1 MEFVEKSKHQRF
13 SLKKISGKIV
23 SVMVGVTMLGFFVY
37 DVGNET
43 SSVVYAAEMSSIV
56 NTSDINEV
64 VKAYKEAGRDI
75 SLEKVQAL
83 KDYYNG
89 VPNIISAL
97 ELEVASY
104 GEQWIE
110 AFFNKEMINSTSMND
125 SFIDRVITVYSKQ
138 LLSSVTTKIE
148 NQKQELESL
157 KSQYPNNQ
165 EISNALTM
173 LNELAS
179 KNNVSYL
186 LSNSNAINQFV
197 DELNKYATNEALEE
211 IKNSVEN
218 SSVDTSQAKEALS
231 KAEAAIEAAKE
242 AKANADKDKDG
253 YISAE
258 EKAAVDQAIQAAEA
272 AKQAALEEI
281 GKLPEGDIKAG
292 LMGQAN
298 GLEIPESVT
307 ETNADAAKEA
317 LSKAEAAVEA
327 AKEAKANADKDKDGY
342 ISAEEKAAVD
352 QAIQAAEAAKQA
364 ALEEIGK
371 LPEGDIKAG
380 LMGQAN
386 GLEIPESVTETNADA
401 AKEALS
407 KAEAAVEAAKEA
419 KANADKDKDGYIS
432 AEEKAAV
439 DQAIQAA
446 EAAKQA
452 ALEEIGKL
460 PEGDIKAGL
469 MGQANGLEIPE
480 SVTETNADAAKEALS
495 KAEAAVEAAKEAKAN
510 ADKDKDGYISAEE
523 KAAVDQAIQAAE
535 AAKQAALEEI
545 GKLPEGDI
553 KAGLMGQANGLEI
566 PESVTET
573 NADAA
578 KEALSK
584 AEAAVEAAKE
594 AKANADKKKRLSSN
608 RYMKLLPKMGEN
620 DNKIV
625 VGLGSIAMLFFAIGV
640 FIKKRLKNE

>member
-1 MEFVEKSKHQRF
+1 
-13 SLKKISGKIV
+13 
-23 SVMVGVTMLGFFVY
+23 
-37 DVGNET
+37 
-43 SSVVYAAEMSSIV
+43 
-56 NTSDINEV
+56 
-64 VKAYKEAGRDI
+64 
-75 SLEKVQAL
+75 
-83 KDYYNG
+83 
-89 VPNIISAL
+89 
-97 ELEVASY
+97 
-104 GEQWIE
+104 
-110 AFFNKEMINSTSMND
+110 
-125 SFIDRVITVYSKQ
+125 
-138 LLSSVTTKIE
+138 
-148 NQKQELESL
+148 
-157 KSQYPNNQ
+157 
-165 EISNALTM
+165 
-173 LNELAS
+173 
-179 KNNVSYL
+179 
-186 LSNSNAINQFV
+186 
-197 DELNKYATNEALEE
+197 
-211 IKNSVEN
+211 
-218 SSVDTSQAKEALS
+218 
-231 KAEAAIEAAKE
+231 EAAKE

-460 PEGDIKAGL
+460 P
-469 MGQANGLEIPE
+469 
-480 SVTETNADAAKEALS
+480 
-495 KAEAAVEAAKEAKAN
+495 
-510 ADKDKDGYISAEE
+510 
-523 KAAVDQAIQAAE
+523 
-535 AAKQAALEEI
+535 
-545 GKLPEGDI
+545 
-553 KAGLMGQANGLEI
+553 
-566 PESVTET
+566 
-573 NADAA
+573 
-578 KEALSK
+578 
-584 AEAAVEAAKE
+584 
-594 AKANADKKKRLSSN
+594 
-608 RYMKLLPKMGEN
+608 
-620 DNKIV
+620 
-625 VGLGSIAMLFFAIGV
+625 
-640 FIKKRLKNE
+640 

>member
-1 MEFVEKSKHQRF
+1 
-13 SLKKISGKIV
+13 
-23 SVMVGVTMLGFFVY
+23 
-37 DVGNET
+37 
-43 SSVVYAAEMSSIV
+43 
-56 NTSDINEV
+56 
-64 VKAYKEAGRDI
+64 
-75 SLEKVQAL
+75 
-83 KDYYNG
+83 
-89 VPNIISAL
+89 
-97 ELEVASY
+97 
-104 GEQWIE
+104 
-110 AFFNKEMINSTSMND
+110 
-125 SFIDRVITVYSKQ
+125 
-138 LLSSVTTKIE
+138 
-148 NQKQELESL
+148 
-157 KSQYPNNQ
+157 
-165 EISNALTM
+165 
-173 LNELAS
+173 
-179 KNNVSYL
+179 
-186 LSNSNAINQFV
+186 
-197 DELNKYATNEALEE
+197 
-211 IKNSVEN
+211 
-218 SSVDTSQAKEALS
+218 
-231 KAEAAIEAAKE
+231 
-242 AKANADKDKDG
+242 
-253 YISAE
+253 
-258 EKAAVDQAIQAAEA
+258 
-272 AKQAALEEI
+272 
-281 GKLPEGDIKAG
+281 EGDIKAG

-510 ADKDKDGYISAEE
+510 ADK
-523 KAAVDQAIQAAE
+523 
-535 AAKQAALEEI
+535 
-545 GKLPEGDI
+545 
-553 KAGLMGQANGLEI
+553 
-566 PESVTET
+566 
-573 NADAA
+573 
-578 KEALSK
+578 
-584 AEAAVEAAKE
+584 
-594 AKANADKKKRLSSN
+594 
-608 RYMKLLPKMGEN
+608 
-620 DNKIV
+620 
-625 VGLGSIAMLFFAIGV
+625 
-640 FIKKRLKNE
+640 